1 MLVGDPCYSLRFS
14 GNKRSFVEQHDSFQY
29 IPLFKTLERLLKDSS
44 VLEFIDNPHKRIDDK
59 LEDFCDGEL
68 VCNHPLF
75 SNGPFSLQVIAY
87 YDELELCNP
96 LGTHTKKHKLGI
108 ILFTL
113 GNIPTKFRSTLRS
126 INLVACAVHPVIQKH
141 GIDAIIEPFIKDLNT
156 LTNHGIDINIG
167 GIQRNFKG
175 GLLCF
180 LADNLASNLL
190 GGFKDSFSFSKR
202 FCRSC
207 MVKTKSYKDK
217 FSSNDLFL
225 RIAEVHET
233 QCGELE
239 EAEGD
244 LKEHYSKTYGIN
256 RRSKL
261 LCAKNFSLFN
271 GGLPHDAM
279 HDILEGVAQLEVK
292 LLIKH
297 CVSQKYFAIADYN
310 HRVENFDYG
319 KNEIDKPGKITREI
333 LASND
338 KKFHLSAAQTL
349 LLCRIIPLLIG
360 DCVPEED
367 KHWICFLLL

>member
-1 MLVGDPCYSLRFS
+1 MPVGDTYYSLRFS
-14 GNKRSFVEQHDSFQY
+14 GNKRSFVEQRDSFQY
-29 IPLFKTLERLLKDSS
+29 ISLFKTLERLLKDSS

-75 SNGPFSLQVIAY
+75 SNDPLALQIIAY

-96 LGTHTKKHKLGI
+96 LGTHTKKQKLGI

-113 GNIPTKFRSTLRS
+113 GNIPPKFRSTLRN
-126 INLVACAVHPVIQKH
+126 INLVACAVQPVIQKH
-141 GIDAIIEPFIKDLNT
+141 GIDAIVEPFIQDLNT
-156 LTNHGIDINIG
+156 LTTHGIDININ

-180 LADNLASNLL
+180 LADNLASNFL
-190 GGFKDSFSFSKR
+190 GGFKESFSFSKR
-202 FCRSC
+202 FCHSC
-207 MVKTKSYKDK
+207 MVKTKAYKDK
-217 FSSNDLFL
+217 FTSNDLFL
-225 RIAEVHET
+225 RTTEMHET
-233 QCGELE
+233 QCKELE

-261 LCAKNFSLFN
+261 LCAKFFSLFN

-297 CVSQKYFAIADYN
+297 CVNQKYFTIADYN
-310 HRVENFDYG
+310 HRVQSFDYG
-319 KNEIDKPGKITREI
+319 KNEIDRPGKITKEV
-333 LASND
+333 LTSND
-338 KKFHLSAAQTL
+338 KVSLISSSDLTSLSNYPFTCWR
-349 LLCRIIPLLIG
+349 LCP
-360 DCVPEED
+360 
-367 KHWICFLLL
+367 